1 MGLTS
6 KWQFGVQWRDVF
18 WRWKVTLDNDYV
30 STKSIT
36 IFIIELGVWV
46 IRASGNF
53 GCNGG
58 TFFDSGRLLWMMM
71 MFQQN
76 LLQFSSLSLV
86 YGSYEQVAILGAM
99 EGRFLTAVGYYFVTH
114 TSMSQFHT
122 G

>member
-1 MGLTS
+1 
-6 KWQFGVQWRDVF
+6 
-18 WRWKVTLDNDYV
+18 
-30 STKSIT
+30 
-36 IFIIELGVWV
+36 
-46 IRASGNF
+46 
-53 GCNGG
+53 
-58 TFFDSGRLLWMMM
+58 MMM

-86 YGSYEQVAILGAM
+86 YGSSEQVAILGAM

>member
-1 MGLTS
+1 MGHTS

-46 IRASGNF
+46 LRASGNF

-58 TFFDSGRLLWMMM
+58 TFFGGGRLHRLMV

-76 LLQFSSLSLV
+76 LLQISLLSLV
-86 YGSYEQVAILGAM
+86 YGSFEQVAILGAM
-99 EGRFLTAVGYYFVTH
+99 EGRFLTAVGYYE
-114 TSMSQFHT
+114 
-122 G
+122 